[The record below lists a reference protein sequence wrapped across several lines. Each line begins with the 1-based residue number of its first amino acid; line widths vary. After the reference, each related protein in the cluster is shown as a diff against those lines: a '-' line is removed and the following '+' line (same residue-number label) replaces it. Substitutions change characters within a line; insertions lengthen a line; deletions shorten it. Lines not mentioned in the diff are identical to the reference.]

1 MPDPKDIHDVK
12 CLCGMIQYM
21 AKFLPNLAEDLEPI
35 RKLTHK
41 EVVWEWS
48 KECKEAFQVI
58 KKKLTSAPILSY
70 YDPDKELTIQVDSSK
85 DGIGAAL
92 IQEGR
97 PIEYASRALTQT
109 ERKWAQIEKETLAV
123 VYSLERFD
131 QYTYGRNVKVQ
142 NDHKPLER
150 ILKKPLNQAPRR
162 IQALLMRLFRYDV
175 TFEYVPGNKLIIAD
189 TLSRAFVE
197 TDELDQ
203 YSNQRIMTVY
213 DMLEDLPDARCEEIR
228 QATGNDY
235 FFLCIF
241 FADSSAFDHDPS
253 MLFLLF
259 LQHQQQ

>member
-1 MPDPKDIHDVK
+1 MNLQRRCKERNIKLNEEKAAIKQTEIPFIEHLITKDGVLPNNDRISAILNMPDPKDIHDVK
-12 CLCGMIQYM
+12 RLCGMIQYM

-35 RKLTHK
+35 RKLTRK

-48 KECKEAFQVI
+48 KECKEAFQVV

-123 VYSLERFD
+123 VYGLERFD

-150 ILKKPLNQAPRR
+150 ILKKPLKHQE
-162 IQALLMRLFRYDV
+162 
-175 TFEYVPGNKLIIAD
+175 EYKL
-189 TLSRAFVE
+189 
-197 TDELDQ
+197 
-203 YSNQRIMTVY
+203 Y
-213 DMLEDLPDARCEEIR
+213 
-228 QATGNDY
+228 
-235 FFLCIF
+235 
-241 FADSSAFDHDPS
+241 
-253 MLFLLF
+253 
-259 LQHQQQ
+259 